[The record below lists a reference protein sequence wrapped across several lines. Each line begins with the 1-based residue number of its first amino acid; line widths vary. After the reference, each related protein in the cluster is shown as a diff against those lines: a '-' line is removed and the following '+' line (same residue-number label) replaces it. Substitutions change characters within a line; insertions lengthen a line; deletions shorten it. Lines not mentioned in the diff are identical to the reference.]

1 MTKYNF
7 QFEQDTFSVRPCRM
21 LASTIEGKNFFI
33 RRCVVMD
40 DKCEGR
46 LFDRPEWCPLTIIED
61 SHVYNHDS

>member
-7 QFEQDTFSVRPCRM
+7 QFEQDKDCTRPCRLVVLM
-21 LASTIEGKNFFI
+21 FPKSTLPLMHCIA
-33 RRCVVMD
+33 MD

-46 LFDRPEWCPLTIIED
+46 LYDRPEWCPLTIED